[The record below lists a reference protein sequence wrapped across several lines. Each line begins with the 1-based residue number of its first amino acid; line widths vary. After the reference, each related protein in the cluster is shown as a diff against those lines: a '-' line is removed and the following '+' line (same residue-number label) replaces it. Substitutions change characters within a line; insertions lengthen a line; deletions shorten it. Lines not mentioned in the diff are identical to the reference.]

1 MRGPS
6 LTISVGIRRTPARAA
21 AFPALAAPAPPAA
34 SPSRAGA
41 AGEAGQATSDNGSVQ
56 VVVLADTH
64 APRRWRVCPPRVA
77 EHLRT
82 ADRILHAGDVCT
94 AAVLAELAEYAPVT
108 AVLGNNDG
116 PDVAE
121 WGAQRTAELD
131 LDGLKV
137 NMVHDSGAATGRLT
151 RLRRRFPGADLV
163 VFGHSHIPL
172 DESAPGAPGA
182 PGLRIFNPGSPT
194 DRRRQPHG
202 TLGLLQIAGGRL
214 ITAAI
219 VPVT

>member
-1 MRGPS
+1 
-6 LTISVGIRRTPARAA
+6 LRTGRM
-21 AFPALAAPAPPAA
+21 
-34 SPSRAGA
+34 GA
-41 AGEAGQATSDNGSVQ
+41 VR

-77 EHLRT
+77 EHLRR
-82 ADRILHAGDVCT
+82 ADLVLHAGDVCT

-121 WGAQRTAELD
+121 WGAARTAEFD
-131 LDGLKV
+131 LGGLGV
-137 NMVHDSGAATGRLT
+137 AMVHDSGAAAGRLT
-151 RLRRRFPGADLV
+151 RMRRRFPRAHLV
-163 VFGHSHIPL
+163 VFGHSDIPL
-172 DESAPGAPGA
+172 DASA

-202 TLGLLQIAGGRL
+202 TLGVLEVDDGRL
-214 ITAAI
+214 VRAAI